1 MVKFENLD
9 LGQASSMKSR
19 THGHALACTLSHAH
33 LKKMGF
39 WDYMKIPTSAAVNV
53 KLL

>member
-9 LGQASSMKSR
+9 LGQALSMKSH
-19 THGHALACTLSHAH
+19 THDHTLACTLSHAH
-33 LKKMGF
+33 LKKVGF
-39 WDYMKIPTSAAVNV
+39 WDYMKISTSAAVNV